1 MPEHCAAYCCANRR
15 TIANRGRGITFH
27 KFPKDKDM
35 RKKWE
40 VALRREGF
48 TASESS
54 VICSE
59 HFKQDEFDRTGQID
73 SEMVLFPPSSA
84 SRFTSKDRKR
94 AGLRLPPEKLKRACL
109 WPLRTTQ
116 KLQPHTHN
124 LSLMI
129 LNEAL
134 ARVESLERE
143 RKNAMAREKRT
154 KTTVRSLL
162 GDLREKN
169 LIDEELKE
177 RLDFYSDLQIDFK
190 AKQGH
195 EYSKDHREWLC
206 SVDGKPGLNKM
217 MLDMLERRCQEDQ
230 ATYGC
235 VALMLDAMA
244 IRKHI
249 TLSGA
254 GDRSKMATPRLVS
267 ANRQ

>member
-1 MPEHCAAYCCANRR
+1 MPEHCAA
-15 TIANRGRGITFH
+15 
-27 KFPKDKDM
+27 FPKDKDM

-84 SRFTSKDRKR
+84 SRFSSKETTSTSRK
-94 AGLRLPPEKLKRACL
+94 AEESLSVAPQDDPEASTSHSQPQPNDDHSYVLPASPTALKAR
-109 WPLRTTQ
+109 
-116 KLQPHTHN
+116 
-124 LSLMI
+124 

-143 RKNAMAREKRT
+143 RKNAMAREKRA

-169 LIDEELKE
+169 LINEELK
-177 RLDFYSDLQIDFK
+177 
-190 AKQGH
+190 
-195 EYSKDHREWLC
+195 RE
-206 SVDGKPGLNKM
+206 
-217 MLDMLERRCQEDQ
+217 
-230 ATYGC
+230 A
-235 VALMLDAMA
+235 
-244 IRKHI
+244 
-249 TLSGA
+249 
-254 GDRSKMATPRLVS
+254 
-267 ANRQ
+267 

>member
-1 MPEHCAAYCCANRR
+1 
-15 TIANRGRGITFH
+15 
-27 KFPKDKDM
+27 M

-84 SRFTSKDRKR
+84 SRFTSKDYV
-94 AGLRLPPEKLKRACL
+94 LPASPTALKAR
-109 WPLRTTQ
+109 
-116 KLQPHTHN
+116 
-124 LSLMI
+124 

-143 RKNAMAREKRT
+143 RKNAMAREKRA

-169 LIDEELKE
+169 LINEELKE
-177 RLDFYSDLQIDFK
+177 RLDFY
-190 AKQGH
+190 
-195 EYSKDHREWLC
+195 
-206 SVDGKPGLNKM
+206 
-217 MLDMLERRCQEDQ
+217 
-230 ATYGC
+230 
-235 VALMLDAMA
+235 
-244 IRKHI
+244 
-249 TLSGA
+249 
-254 GDRSKMATPRLVS
+254 
-267 ANRQ
+267 

>member
-59 HFKQDEFDRTGQID
+59 HCKQDEFDRTGQIIRLRD
-73 SEMVLFPPSSA
+73 GVIPSIFSFPVH
-84 SRFTSKDRKR
+84 
-94 AGLRLPPEKLKRACL
+94 LQRLEKG
-109 WPLRTTQ
+109 RTTSTSRKAEESLSVAPQ
-116 KLQPHTHN
+116 DDPEASTSHSQPQPNDDHSYVSPASPTA
-124 LSLMI
+124 LKAR

-143 RKNAMAREKRT
+143 RKNAMAREKRAE
-154 KTTVRSLL
+154 TTVRSLL

-169 LIDEELKE
+169 LINEELKE
-177 RLDFYSDLQIDFK
+177 
-190 AKQGH
+190 A
-195 EYSKDHREWLC
+195 
-206 SVDGKPGLNKM
+206 
-217 MLDMLERRCQEDQ
+217 
-230 ATYGC
+230 
-235 VALMLDAMA
+235 
-244 IRKHI
+244 
-249 TLSGA
+249 
-254 GDRSKMATPRLVS
+254 
-267 ANRQ
+267 

>member
-1 MPEHCAAYCCANRR
+1 
-15 TIANRGRGITFH
+15 
-27 KFPKDKDM
+27 M

-84 SRFTSKDRKR
+84 SRFTSK
-94 AGLRLPPEKLKRACL
+94 E
-109 WPLRTTQ
+109 TTQ

-129 LNEAL
+129 YVLPASPTALKARLNEAL

-143 RKNAMAREKRT
+143 RKNAMAREKRA

-169 LIDEELKE
+169 LINEELKE
-177 RLDFYSDLQIDFK
+177 RLDFY
-190 AKQGH
+190 
-195 EYSKDHREWLC
+195 
-206 SVDGKPGLNKM
+206 
-217 MLDMLERRCQEDQ
+217 
-230 ATYGC
+230 
-235 VALMLDAMA
+235 
-244 IRKHI
+244 
-249 TLSGA
+249 
-254 GDRSKMATPRLVS
+254 
-267 ANRQ
+267 